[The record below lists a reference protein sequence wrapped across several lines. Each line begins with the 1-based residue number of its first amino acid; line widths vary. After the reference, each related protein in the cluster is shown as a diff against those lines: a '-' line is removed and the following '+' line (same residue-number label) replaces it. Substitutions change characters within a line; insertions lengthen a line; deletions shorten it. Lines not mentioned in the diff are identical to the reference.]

1 MRRFFSIILS
11 IIFFAMA
18 LLGVLFA
25 VVGITSGDNSMVIA
39 GAIVA
44 VVFLALHFIK
54 TAKSKRKKISE
65 IGESAYNAE
74 RTAKKEARKEKKR
87 AAREKALANTTIDYV
102 VIAGS
107 ESKTSTSS
115 AITRGAVGGALL
127 GPVGMLAAAGAKKNS
142 FVELVVRYKSGRTET
157 VKVKFDSKEFKNYA
171 KYIR

>member
-1 MRRFFSIILS
+1 MNMKRLGSILLVILIIIL
-11 IIFFAMA
+11 
-18 LLGVLFA
+18 LLF
-25 VVGITSGDNSMVIA
+25 VVFG
-39 GAIVA
+39 IVA
-44 VVFLALHFIK
+44 DLKELSVLAGIPAACFFLLYIRLRK
-54 TAKSKRKKISE
+54 SAK
-65 IGESAYNAE
+65 AE
-74 RTAKKEARKEKKR
+74 KQHVAEVGKEAYRQEKKNDR
-87 AAREKALANTTIDYV
+87 IIDYV

>member
-1 MRRFFSIILS
+1 MNMKRLGSV
-11 IIFFAMA
+11 
-18 LLGVLFA
+18 LLGILLAVL
-25 VVGITSGDNSMVIA
+25 ILI
-39 GAIVA
+39 
-44 VVFLALHFIK
+44 VVFGLIADLPEMSAIFGAAAFFVLLLFVK
-54 TAKSKRKKISE
+54 ASKSARADKKRISE
-65 IGESAYNAE
+65 VGKAAFKEE
-74 RTAKKEARKEKKR
+74 RRND
-87 AAREKALANTTIDYV
+87 REIDHV